1 MRSDIYGTEIDNGL
15 QTIVES
21 MHTTAEIAAQAL
33 AEDDE
38 TTDTV
43 EDDTTDESSC
53 NTKREGAHDAT
64 DEDKVKC
71 PHCNKVIQAS
81 SCGSH

>member
-33 AEDDE
+33 AEDDASEDDE
-38 TTDTV
+38 TTDTDTV
-43 EDDTTDESSC
+43 EETGC
-53 NTKREGAHDAT
+53 NTA
-64 DEDKVKC
+64 EDVDKFECPKC
-71 PHCNKVIQAS
+71 GELIQAAHCNK
-81 SCGSH
+81 